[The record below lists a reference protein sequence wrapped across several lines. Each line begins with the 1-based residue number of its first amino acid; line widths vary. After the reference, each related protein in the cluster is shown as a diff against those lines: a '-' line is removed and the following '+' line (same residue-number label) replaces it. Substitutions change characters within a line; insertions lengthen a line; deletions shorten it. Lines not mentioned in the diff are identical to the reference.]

1 MLVGRQSA
9 LWPAAGGPLLR
20 SAPVWARC
28 AQARRGT
35 TASTYPGL
43 FRALAGTGWRRVRSD
58 QFPMALLWRWPK
70 RIGRPS
76 ASILHIATHDS
87 FSPTTAAGGINNAV
101 RSGVS
106 DPYRFARR

>member
-1 MLVGRQSA
+1 
-9 LWPAAGGPLLR
+9 
-20 SAPVWARC
+20 
-28 AQARRGT
+28 
-35 TASTYPGL
+35 
-43 FRALAGTGWRRVRSD
+43 
-58 QFPMALLWRWPK
+58 MALLWRWPK